1 MRPCLLILSILV
13 AAGVLLFMDYWG
25 LGGVEKTVVF
35 SAFVVVYGCGLY
47 GGPTLED
54 LVEDARRRR
63 EGRSQ

>member
-25 LGGVEKTVVF
+25 LGPPEKAVVLV
-35 SAFVVVYGCGLY
+35 AFAVVYVCGVF

-54 LVEDARRRR
+54 LTEDSKKK
-63 EGRSQ
+63 GG